1 MTPLGKKLRELR
13 LKKGVS
19 QKEMAAA
26 LGVSA
31 AYLSALEHGRRG
43 VPTWVLL
50 QKIIGYF
57 NIIWDDAE
65 DVLRLAGQSHPRVAI
80 DTSGLSPAATELAN
94 LLAARIG
101 GLDEGTLARMIA
113 AREAHARRT
122 VHAHLLGLDDAT
134 LAAFGFDRRTLDQA
148 GRHGFPL

>member
-1 MTPLGKKLRELR
+1 MTPLGLKLRELR
-13 LKKGVS
+13 RKKGVS
-19 QKEMAAA
+19 QKEMASA

-50 QKIIGYF
+50 QTIIGYF

-65 DVLRLAGQSHPRVAI
+65 EVLRLAGQSRPRVVI

-94 LLAARIG
+94 MLAERIG
-101 GLDEGTLARMIA
+101 SLDARTLEEMIA
-113 AREAHARRT
+113 LANGEPRPAPGRY
-122 VHAHLLGLDDAT
+122 DD
-134 LAAFGFDRRTLDQA
+134 
-148 GRHGFPL
+148 